1 MSVNGN
7 SSVHDYTP
15 TSRKNRK
22 IELELSRRL
31 DEVVNL
37 IKREYAAGR
46 FTTSGYA
53 KSVLEL
59 EVYEILRSRIQQ
71 SYQLAID
78 YVTDLLG
85 RENYFSRHDIDII
98 SELTSDYSNRF
109 WGRVET
115 LLLDNSPGMT
125 RMITNNFVITSLTTD
140 ITTRTLSVATVN
152 KTQEL
157 TAVGNGS
164 GNMVVAGIKQIEKRL
179 AARNPG
185 IFGTG
190 ITQEPGLVIR
200 FQWVISLTD
209 RTCNLCKALNGVMW
223 DINDHTMPTPGGIS
237 NGGSH
242 THFNCR
248 CRIIL
253 VESPVSQKP
262 IRRIIPPPI
271 ANR

>member
-22 IELELSRRL
+22 IEFELARRL

-37 IKREYAAGR
+37 IKREYTAGR
-46 FTTSGYA
+46 FTTSGFA
-53 KSVLEL
+53 RSVLDL

-71 SYQLAID
+71 SYQLGID
-78 YVTDLLG
+78 YVTELLG

-98 SELTSDYSNRF
+98 TELTSDYNNRF
-109 WGRVET
+109 WGRMET
-115 LLLDNSPGMT
+115 LLMDSSPGIQ
-125 RMITNNFVITSLTTD
+125 RQITNNFVITSIASD
-140 ITTRTLSVATVN
+140 ITTRTLSTATVS

-157 TAVGNGS
+157 TADGS
-164 GNMVVAGIKQIEKRL
+164 GRMVIAGIKQIEQRL

-190 ITQEPGLVIR
+190 IAQAPGLVIR

-209 RTCNLCKALNGVMW
+209 RTCKLCKALNGIMW

-237 NGGSH
+237 NGGMH

-253 VESPVSQKP
+253 VESPISQKP